1 MFRLLCVSLGVSIA
15 LAVGEI
21 AVRVLDVG
29 PAVNV
34 VYRENFRRS
43 ANPVLEYELA
53 PGSRD
58 GASVISSAGMRDR
71 EFGVGKPDGVF
82 RIVVIGDSVTFGF
95 ECPREQTYPKQLET
109 LLNQAA
115 TPDAPQFEVLNM
127 GVTGYNMPQ
136 IVEALRSRGLRYEPD
151 LVIYGYV
158 LNDPQAFS
166 LEAESLEALAEQ
178 TKRGLARGLSH
189 GINRA
194 LRHSKLFVLG
204 RQLFMEPPRRL
215 DEQLEDP
222 AYAALK
228 LGSHYDYLR
237 ALHEQEESWRR
248 VGDGLAELGRI
259 TATPRRIPLLVA
271 VFPIEWF
278 DDFEEYPLGDVH
290 AQVIVEAEVNGLEA
304 VDLADT
310 FRAAGDVSEEKI
322 FRDFLHP
329 SPVGY
334 RAVALTLLK
343 WIADSDLP
351 VAEVISL
358 ERLSDGGAL
367 DAAILG
373 TANTP

>member
-1 MFRLLCVSLGVSIA
+1 MAVALGV
-15 LAVGEI
+15 GEVV
-21 AVRVLDVG
+21 VRVFALG
-29 PAVNV
+29 PEMYV
-34 VYRENFRRS
+34 VYRENFRLS

-71 EFGVGKPDGVF
+71 EFGVRKPDGVF

-95 ECPREQTYPKQLET
+95 MCPREQTYPKQLET
-109 LLNQAA
+109 VLNQSA
-115 TPDAPQFEVLNM
+115 TPGAPQFEVLNL

-166 LEAESLEALAEQ
+166 LEAESLEALVEQ
-178 TKRGLARGLSH
+178 TKRSLSSELSH

-194 LRHSKLFVLG
+194 FRHSRLFVLG
-204 RQLFMEPPRRL
+204 RQLFMETPSRL
-215 DEQLEDP
+215 KEQFEDP

-228 LGSHYDYLR
+228 LGFHYDYLR

-248 VGDGLAELGRI
+248 VGEGLAELARI
-259 TATPRRIPLLVA
+259 TTTTRRIPLLVA

-290 AQVIVEAEVNGLEA
+290 AQVIAEAEANGLEA
-304 VDLADT
+304 VDLTGT
-310 FRAAGDVSEEKI
+310 FRVAVDASDEKI

-329 SPVGY
+329 SAVGY
-334 RAVALTLLK
+334 RAVALTMLK
-343 WIADSDLP
+343 WIAESDLP
-351 VAEVISL
+351 AAEVISL

-373 TANTP
+373 TASTP